1 MSFIFHHPFST
12 TERYPKKVAY
22 FCMEFGI
29 HQPLKTY
36 AGGLGF
42 LAGSHMRSAFELKQ
56 PIVGIGILWKHG
68 YYTQTRKPDH
78 TMDVL
83 FEEHHYGF
91 LIPTDIRI
99 TIRVSGHPV
108 TATAFYL
115 PPDIFHTAPVFFLST
130 DLPENDYLAHTI
142 SHKLYD
148 SNPETKTAAAILLGA
163 GGVMLLEK
171 LGWEPDVYHLNES
184 HALPLAFYLYDRYKS
199 PEKVKEKLVFT
210 NHTPEE
216 AGNQKSSVR
225 FLEKMSFF
233 CNVPQAELKLLTQD
247 AVTQVDHTLTCLRLS
262 KKANG
267 VSALHRQT
275 LCATWGEKDKTC
287 PISSVTNAQNF
298 SYWGDMELYDELKR
312 NNNTTL
318 QRIKKDRKR
327 LLFDYVADQ
336 CGELFDVNICTL
348 IFAKRFTGYKR
359 PDIFFHQMDRFLQL
373 LNHPTYPVQIIWA
386 GKPYPVDYE
395 QIGVFDKIVD
405 FCKRHN
411 GCAILTGYELGLSK
425 LLKAGADVWLN
436 IPRRTHEASGTSGI
450 SAAMNGAIN
459 VAIPDGWF
467 PEFAKD
473 KINSFVIPPS
483 NTNLPEDLQDD
494 QDAASLLDVLEKEVL
509 PLYYDYP
516 ERWNQMMANSL
527 HDIHP
532 AFDSKRMA
540 DEYYDKLYSAE

>member
-1 MSFIFHHPFST
+1 
-12 TERYPKKVAY
+12 
-22 FCMEFGI
+22 MEYGI

-56 PIVGIGILWKHG
+56 PLVGIGILWKYG

-91 LIPTDIRI
+91 LIPTDIHF
-99 TIRVSGHPV
+99 TIHVSGHPV
-108 TATAFYL
+108 SATAFYL
-115 PPDIFHTAPVFFLST
+115 PPDIFNTAPVFFLST
-130 DLPENDYLAHTI
+130 DLPQNDYLAHTI
-142 SHKLYD
+142 THKLYD
-148 SNPETKTAAAILLGA
+148 SNPEAKTAAAILLGA

-171 LGWEPDVYHLNES
+171 LGWEPDIYHLNES
-184 HALPLAFYLYDRYKS
+184 HALPLAFYLYDKFKS

-210 NHTPEE
+210 NHTPED
-216 AGNQKSSVR
+216 AGNQKSSIR

-233 CNVPQAELKLLTQD
+233 YNVPQAELKLLTQD
-247 AVTQVDHTLTCLRLS
+247 ALTQVDHTLTCLRLS

-267 VSALHRQT
+267 VSGLHRQK
-275 LCATWGEKDKTC
+275 LCATWGDKEKTC
-287 PISSVTNAQNF
+287 PILSVTNAQNF
-298 SYWGDMELYDELKR
+298 SYWGDKQMYEKLEQKNYSSIQTLKKEKK
-312 NNNTTL
+312 
-318 QRIKKDRKR
+318 RI
-327 LLFDYVADQ
+327 LFDYVADQ
-336 CGELFDVNICTL
+336 CGELFDVHVCTL
-348 IFAKRFTGYKR
+348 VFAKRFTGYKR
-359 PDIFFHQMDRFLQL
+359 PDIFFHQTERFLKFLSQAK
-373 LNHPTYPVQIIWA
+373 YPVQLIWA

-405 FCKRHN
+405 FCKRQK

-436 IPRRTHEASGTSGI
+436 TPRRTHEASGTSGI

-473 KINSFVIPPS
+473 KINAFVIPPS

-494 QDAASLLDVLEKEVL
+494 QDADSLLDVLEKEVL

-516 ERWNQMMANSL
+516 DRWNQMMAKSL
-527 HDIHP
+527 QDIHP
-532 AFDSKRMA
+532 SFDSKRMA
-540 DEYYDKLYSAE
+540 DEYYDKLYTGE